1 MMLRVANLPFFDI
14 VFSLSNLGGQ
24 NTIMKASLVL
34 KMISASKLE
43 RCLAYDMEL
52 VISSAIQRF

>member
-1 MMLRVANLPFFDI
+1 MLRVANLPFFDI
-14 VFSLSNLGGQ
+14 VFSLSNFGGQ